1 MQVGVVNLFIVIT
14 NYESQ
19 NKNLIFR
26 LLHIF
31 MDILSCL
38 SGWIFNFIHR
48 RWHKEKLSQRKNLI
62 RKFEQQK

>member
-1 MQVGVVNLFIVIT
+1 MTLLFPEILRSARISSK
-14 NYESQ
+14 YLRQ
-19 NKNLIFR
+19 L